1 VKKRIA
7 SCVGIEESVAG
18 KCMLLQQILCLRNGG
33 NSLLGTRSYA
43 YLFFIEV
50 CHNIY
55 RVDTFKIRK
64 IELLALASYSGIV
77 QDHDVTMC

>member
-1 VKKRIA
+1 
-7 SCVGIEESVAG
+7 
-18 KCMLLQQILCLRNGG
+18 MLIFL
-33 NSLLGTRSYA
+33 
-43 YLFFIEV
+43 IEV

>member
-1 VKKRIA
+1 
-7 SCVGIEESVAG
+7 
-18 KCMLLQQILCLRNGG
+18 MLIFL
-33 NSLLGTRSYA
+33 
-43 YLFFIEV
+43 IEV

-55 RVDTFKIRK
+55 RVDIFKIRK

>member
-1 VKKRIA
+1 
-7 SCVGIEESVAG
+7 
-18 KCMLLQQILCLRNGG
+18 MLI
-33 NSLLGTRSYA
+33 
-43 YLFFIEV
+43 FFIEV

-64 IELLALASYSGIV
+64 IVELLALASYSGIV

>member
-1 VKKRIA
+1 MKKRIA

-18 KCMLLQQILCLRNGG
+18 ACCSNRYFASGMGGTRVVRDKKLCLF
-33 NSLLGTRSYA
+33 
-43 YLFFIEV
+43 FFIEV

-55 RVDTFKIRK
+55 RVDIFKIRK

-77 QDHDVTMC
+77 QDHDITIS